1 MAAVRVLSTL
11 PLIMVMFG
19 SCSPWNNKTRQVSR
33 EQPLPAGDSA
43 YIESHRAGGNNYGCS
58 FIEFYGKGSFLGE
71 DQFENALEGL
81 DARKARSAVL
91 LVIYFN
97 GWVNNAQ
104 SLAVLP
110 FCSFFA

>member
-43 YIESHRAGGNNYGCS
+43 YIESHRAGGNKYGFS

-71 DQFENALEGL
+71 DQFQKAFKVLH
-81 DARKARSAVL
+81 ARKAGSDANL
-91 LVIYFN
+91 FN
-97 GWVNNAQ
+97 YCHWRMNNTP
-104 SLAVLP
+104 SR
-110 FCSFFA
+110 